1 MLSRSANDLF
11 WMSRHVERAENI
23 ARMLDI
29 TYRMSLL
36 PYRVAEGGETWAE
49 PWALP
54 LVITGLATKYYEKT
68 PLLSP
73 EQVIRYMVIDPE
85 NSSSIYSLLQSARE
99 NARGQRGAI
108 SSEMWESINATWLE
122 VRELS
127 YERLL
132 ERGVSEVF
140 DWVKTRSHLFRGVTV
155 GTMGRDEGFHFT
167 RLGTHLE
174 RADNTARIMDVK

>member
-68 PLLSP
+68 PILSP

-85 NSSSIYSLLQSARE
+85 NSSSI
-99 NARGQRGAI
+99 
-108 SSEMWESINATWLE
+108 
-122 VRELS
+122 
-127 YERLL
+127 
-132 ERGVSEVF
+132 
-140 DWVKTRSHLFRGVTV
+140 
-155 GTMGRDEGFHFT
+155 
-167 RLGTHLE
+167 
-174 RADNTARIMDVK
+174 